1 MTVRTKKVRSE
12 KTPRPVLACD
22 GLRLFLEVF
31 IIRNSKAFCSTFS
44 PRGRATRLPLVRTQ
58 ACSTLE
64 LELELEGA
72 AEMETGMETGD
83 GAEMETSA
91 HEAQTWSLSSQS
103 HLNGQRP

>member
-64 LELELEGA
+64 LEAWLEGA
-72 AEMETGMETGD
+72 AEMEMGD

>member
-72 AEMETGMETGD
+72 AEMETGD